1 MCLHLDYLKEYVI
14 GQLRTKGI
22 RETKID
28 RELKS
33 QEFARLIFRMGDTPS
48 RPFPLGALILNIL
61 NTVGI
66 NIEWTALIRVN

>member
-14 GQLRTKGI
+14 GQLRIKGI

-28 RELKS
+28 RVLRS
-33 QEFARLIFRMGDTPS
+33 QGFARIIFRMGDTPS

>member
-33 QEFARLIFRMGDTPS
+33 QGFAGIIFRMGDTPS
-48 RPFPLGALILNIL
+48 RPFPLGALILN
-61 NTVGI
+61 TAGI